1 MLQFLSS
8 SKGDFVYEKSPDYY
22 LKFVYVSLI
31 LNLSRKGKN
40 SLTLSYIKKF
50 LDFIL
55 IKRNDS
61 EKKFSL
67 KNLSLETI
75 EIILNLLFEFYEYDN
90 DYIIKK
96 FEQIF
101 YSLSSIKDLKKLNYL
116 IYILK
121 QKFLSF
127 TLINLKSL
135 TVEINSSDFNQ
146 IRNNLY
152 YMTYLKYLELENS
165 FYNFK
170 YCKNNKNSEI
180 EKELA
185 DYKTTCKKMKFI
197 KFKIL
202 TTILLAKVFLIKG
215 KITEALFEITKML
228 KKLEKI
234 DEEYLTMKL
243 KLVLLEI
250 YSKKKNLSKV
260 AILLEELEIS
270 LDNIG
275 NISDKYEFY
284 LIKTQM
290 AIINSSN
297 ANTGK
302 IYDSDLRNSI
312 FYCFNYSLLSN
323 NSGMLKNSLFL
334 LELYEISIKKSIQ
347 KKSYIKETIQCHL
360 DQLQKLLS
368 IFENFPVSSL
378 QSFELIKVI
387 HSNSM
392 MTVKK
397 IRKYLNN

>member
-1 MLQFLSS
+1 
-8 SKGDFVYEKSPDYY
+8 
-22 LKFVYVSLI
+22 
-31 LNLSRKGKN
+31 
-40 SLTLSYIKKF
+40 
-50 LDFIL
+50 
-55 IKRNDS
+55 
-61 EKKFSL
+61 
-67 KNLSLETI
+67 
-75 EIILNLLFEFYEYDN
+75 
-90 DYIIKK
+90 
-96 FEQIF
+96 
-101 YSLSSIKDLKKLNYL
+101 
-116 IYILK
+116 
-121 QKFLSF
+121 
-127 TLINLKSL
+127 
-135 TVEINSSDFNQ
+135 
-146 IRNNLY
+146 
-152 YMTYLKYLELENS
+152 
-165 FYNFK
+165 
-170 YCKNNKNSEI
+170 
-180 EKELA
+180 
-185 DYKTTCKKMKFI
+185 
-197 KFKIL
+197 
-202 TTILLAKVFLIKG
+202 
-215 KITEALFEITKML
+215 ML

-250 YSKKKNLSKV
+250 YSKMKNLSKV

-297 ANTGK
+297 ANTEK
-302 IYDSDLRNSI
+302 FYDSDIRNSI

-347 KKSYIKETIQCHL
+347 NKSYIKETIQCHL

-392 MTVKK
+392 MTIKK